1 MAGLSV
7 GCNYPVTADRRSKG
21 VVDYHARRSWSS
33 AASPLVGST
42 STETDIAISS
52 LLLDL
57 HPYPR
62 SSHGRPTTLSRSWLG
77 RIDFALLP
85 GHARGSD
92 CADEDESK
100 GDSPERSQP
109 GPATSTHRAKPTR
122 PSDADR
128 GGPSGW
134 LSRGE
139 DQTNREEITQAWETK
154 HELPCVAGLTAARA
168 DKEWW
173 STP

>member
-1 MAGLSV
+1 MSPVRSAQSGASIHGAADV
-7 GCNYPVTADRRSKG
+7 GARENSRKQAYPVTADRRSKG
-21 VVDYHARRSWSS
+21 VVDYHARRCWSS
-33 AASPLVGST
+33 AASPFVGST

-57 HPYPR
+57 HPYTR
-62 SSHGRPTTLSRSWLG
+62 SSHGRPTTLSCSWLG

-109 GPATSTHRAKPTR
+109 GPATSTHKAK
-122 PSDADR
+122 
-128 GGPSGW
+128 
-134 LSRGE
+134 
-139 DQTNREEITQAWETK
+139 
-154 HELPCVAGLTAARA
+154 LTPERC
-168 DKEWW
+168 
-173 STP
+173 